1 MYKSAYS
8 YIEVVVA
15 LFILMVVLFPLLRLS
30 GSQYRLYQSVNMR
43 EKQLSFFEKLVD
55 AVKLSEYEELEDIFH
70 ISIKD
75 YSQLSATPLAN
86 YDLFSEA
93 DFKGDSYEIKLN
105 IEKELVDFN
114 IHKERALIIEISLKA
129 PEGQYET
136 KLIKFK

>member
-1 MYKSAYS
+1 
-8 YIEVVVA
+8 
-15 LFILMVVLFPLLRLS
+15 
-30 GSQYRLYQSVNMR
+30 MR